1 MASRSAPERG
11 AASLE
16 LVILA
21 PIVFAVLSLLLVF
34 GRYAE
39 TENTV
44 DQAARDGARSATA
57 QNSAADAEQIA
68 VGAAQDAMAGAPDS
82 CKSSMNVDFRPSA
95 GAYEGADLQD
105 LTEVHWVAV
114 EVSCTVDLTDL
125 GPLPLQE
132 VDITQTFTS
141 PIDRYRGYAQ

>member
-1 MASRSAPERG
+1 MADREAPERG

-39 TENTV
+39 TENTI
-44 DQAARDGARSATA
+44 DQAARDGARAATA

-68 VGAAQDAMAGAPDS
+68 VGAAEDAMAHAPDS
-82 CKSSMNVDFRPSA
+82 CRNSLNIDFRPS
-95 GAYEGADLQD
+95 GDAYEEADLRD
-105 LTEVHWVAV
+105 LTEVNWVAV
-114 EVSCTVDLTDL
+114 EVTCTVDLTDL

-132 VDITQTFTS
+132 VDISQTFTS
-141 PIDRYRGYAQ
+141 PIDRYRGYEQ